1 MDSTNED
8 EDTVG
13 GVAMTSVNP
22 LPPPPPHMLAGATVS
37 ADVVAAAA
45 AAAVAAGAGGSSG
58 VEGSGTAATGFLAES
73 PAMASV
79 NTAEPVVGT
88 DGARGRINAAL
99 PPPPPPPTL

>member
-1 MDSTNED
+1 MDSPNED

-45 AAAVAAGAGGSSG
+45 AAAAAAGAG
-58 VEGSGTAATGFLAES
+58 EGSGTAATGFLAES

-79 NTAEPVVGT
+79 NTAEPVFGT

-99 PPPPPPPTL
+99 PPPPSPTLYKLT